1 MKKINKDIY
10 AKVVDY
16 VHDKDLIEK
25 GEKILLALS
34 AGKDSMMLLDVF
46 LHIKRELSIDIGIFH
61 LNHLMRADESDDDEK
76 FVSEIAGTNNIKLYS
91 FKFAFGNNK
100 PKGVSFEEFARI
112 KRYELLE
119 RVCSENNY
127 QKIATAHNRDDNIE
141 TILMRIL
148 SGTGIHGLGGIE
160 PKRGKIIRPLLFLSA
175 EEIYGHLRCKKI
187 NWREDSSNKNE
198 IYLRNYIRNS
208 LLPKINARF
217 VGAGEAILSLSGI
230 AGEYTLLIDE
240 LLKERTELYILEN
253 NSAIIEKD
261 VYINNKKLFK
271 YIISK
276 AIRENFN
283 EFVTAGILEEIYK
296 KAVTEK
302 TQMLLYKNKKLSIR
316 KTLRNT
322 KKVIVIAVNTGY
334 NNKKINW
341 EYKID
346 LNTNS
351 NKSIFLKEINI
362 IINFKLVDYNYFL
375 KNKNSDLIFISLK
388 EDFKKV
394 KIRNRRDGDKINLD
408 YGFKKIKD
416 LMIESKLEKDAKD
429 AIPLFIIDSEI
440 AAYMPGVAA
449 YSQNRVSADFYV
461 KSESKKILAM
471 QCKKYEV

>member
-10 AKVVDY
+10 AKVLDY
-16 VHDKDLIEK
+16 IHDKELLGK

-46 LHIKRELSIDIGIFH
+46 LHIKHELSIDIGIFH
-61 LNHLMRADESDDDEK
+61 LNHMMRADESDDDEK
-76 FVSEIAGTNNIKLYS
+76 FVTEIAGSNNIKLYS
-91 FKFAFGNNK
+91 FKFAFRNNK

-112 KRYELLE
+112 KRYEFLE
-119 RVCSENNY
+119 RIRSENNF

-175 EEIYGHLRCKKI
+175 KEIYGHLNWKKI

-198 IYLRNYIRNS
+198 KYLRNFVRNS
-208 LLPKINARF
+208 LLPEINSRF
-217 VGAGEAILSLSGI
+217 EGAGEAILSLSGI
-230 AGEYTLLIDE
+230 AGEYTILIDE
-240 LLKERTELYILEN
+240 LLKEHAELYILEN
-253 NSAIIEKD
+253 NSAIVEKD
-261 VYINNKKLFK
+261 VYIDNKKLFK

-302 TQMLLYKNKKLSIR
+302 THMLLYKNKNLSIR

-322 KKVIVIAVNTGY
+322 KKVIVIAGNTGY
-334 NNKKINW
+334 NNNKIDW

-346 LNTNS
+346 LNSNS
-351 NKSIFLKEINI
+351 NKSIILKEINI

-388 EDFKKV
+388 EDFKKA
-394 KIRNRRDGDKINLD
+394 KIRNRRDGDKINLE

-416 LMIESKLEKDAKD
+416 LMIESKLEKNAKD
-429 AIPLFIIDSEI
+429 AVPLLVIDS
-440 AAYMPGVAA
+440 AVAVYMPGIAGK
-449 YSQNRVSADFYV
+449 SQNRVSADFYV
-461 KSESKKILAM
+461 KRESKKILAM
-471 QCKKYEV
+471 QSEKYEV